1 MRYTED
7 NFKEIY
13 DKTYDNNLKYIVLK
27 TNVDDANDVIQE
39 VYIELLNKLKKEK
52 SIEIDNIDG
61 FVFGIT
67 KNVLKRFYKNINLDK
82 NIFVFSTE
90 DTNEEIADSY
100 SLEDDFIN
108 DTNISLIWDEIR
120 KKEDVIQKIFY
131 LYYVLDIK
139 ISDIAESM
147 NIKESTIKTKIY
159 RTLKELKEKL
169 KKEGGL
175 NE

>member
-27 TNVDDANDVIQE
+27 TNIDDANDVIQE

-90 DTNEEIADSY
+90 DTTEEIVDTY

-147 NIKESTIKTKIY
+147 NINESTIKTKIY

-169 KKEGGL
+169 EKEGGL

>member
-147 NIKESTIKTKIY
+147 NINESTIKTKIY

-169 KKEGGL
+169 EKEGDQD
-175 NE
+175 E

>member
-52 SIEIDNIDG
+52 SIEIENIDG

-82 NIFVFSTE
+82 DIFVYSAE
-90 DTNEEIADSY
+90 DNNEEIADSY

-139 ISDIAESM
+139 ISNIAESM
-147 NIKESTIKTKIY
+147 NINESTIKTKIY

-169 KKEGGL
+169 EKEGGP

>member
-147 NIKESTIKTKIY
+147 NINESTINY
-159 RTLKELKEKL
+159 HEWC
-169 KKEGGL
+169 
-175 NE
+175 

>member
-147 NIKESTIKTKIY
+147 NINESTIKTKIY

-169 KKEGGL
+169 EKEGGL

>member
-52 SIEIDNIDG
+52 SIEIENIDG

-67 KNVLKRFYKNINLDK
+67 KNVLKRFYKNIILDK
-82 NIFVFSTE
+82 DIFVFSTE
-90 DTNEEIADSY
+90 DTNEEISDSY

-147 NIKESTIKTKIY
+147 NINESTIKTKIY

-169 KKEGGL
+169 EKEGGL

>member
-52 SIEIDNIDG
+52 SIEIENIDG

-82 NIFVFSTE
+82 DIFVFSTE

-139 ISDIAESM
+139 ISDIAEST
-147 NIKESTIKTKIY
+147 NINESTIKTKIY

-169 KKEGGL
+169 EKEGGP

>member
-52 SIEIDNIDG
+52 SIEIENIDG

-82 NIFVFSTE
+82 DIFVYSAE
-90 DTNEEIADSY
+90 DNNEEIADSY

-147 NIKESTIKTKIY
+147 NINESTIKTKIY

-169 KKEGGL
+169 EKEGGL

>member
-1 MRYTED
+1 MKYTED

-52 SIEIDNIDG
+52 SIEIENIDG

-82 NIFVFSTE
+82 DIFVFSTE

-147 NIKESTIKTKIY
+147 NINESTIKTKIY

-169 KKEGGL
+169 EKEGGL